1 MSWYHNLSI
10 KIKLIGLVC
19 ILLLLLFLN
28 SGFAIV
34 TMTGIGK
41 KLTEV
46 VEADIPLTE
55 ILTTITIHQLEQAV
69 AFEKALHLSN
79 AADVQA
85 SQNRFDK
92 LTSTIQQE
100 FKEANSLVNS
110 ALSTI
115 ETQEALQQFKSVQT
129 KLNNIEGIY
138 LNYIR
143 HVKELFGAGAN
154 ADKNLLLTTEGEQKR
169 LDQQL
174 SSLVREIS
182 GFTEKSALTARDK
195 EIAAVKVLWIIS
207 LISTVFGLVLGWLI
221 ASAIVKAIRQ
231 SITIASGDLKQEI
244 QVTSKDEIGELLNA
258 MNGMRKKLLD
268 MLGAI
273 SSTTDELSSA
283 SEELSVIT
291 EQTGKIINQQ
301 QHETE
306 QVASAMNEM
315 TATVQ
320 DVAGNI
326 HATAGAASEANQ
338 HSQTGQDVVAKAV
351 EQINELAMQIERSA
365 HTFEQVETHSTEI
378 NSIVEVINGIAEQT
392 NLLALNAAIEAARA
406 GEQGRGFAVVAD
418 EVRALAARTQES
430 TEKIN
435 EMICKLQEGSREAVK
450 VMEESRQQAKSAVDY
465 AQNSTTLLS
474 TIVESVS
481 RITDMST
488 QIASAAEQQAQV
500 LEGLNRNID
509 QINEMAT
516 ETSTSTAH
524 TTSASQDLARM
535 ASNLQALVNQFST

>member
-1 MSWYHNLSI
+1 MSWYNNLSI

-19 ILLLLLFLN
+19 ILLSLLFLN
-28 SGFAIV
+28 SGYAIV

-41 KLTEV
+41 NLSQV

-55 ILTTITIHQLEQAV
+55 KLTAITIHQLEQAV
-69 AFEKALHLSN
+69 VFEKSLHFSD
-79 AADVQA
+79 ASERQSSQA
-85 SQNRFDK
+85 
-92 LTSTIQQE
+92 E
-100 FKEANSLVNS
+100 FKQFSTRIDNELREAKALVES
-110 ALSTI
+110 ALSHAT
-115 ETQEALQQFKSVQT
+115 
-129 KLNNIEGIY
+129 G
-138 LNYIR
+138 
-143 HVKELFGAGAN
+143 
-154 ADKNLLLTTEGEQKR
+154 KNLEEFKR
-169 LDQQL
+169 VESDLK
-174 SSLVREIS
+174 EIS
-182 GFTEKSALTARDK
+182 GIYQSYLRHVDEIYSQDAGSSFLLLQATEAEQKNLDRRLSDLALEISNFTEKSAQEARDQ
-195 EIAAVKVLWIIS
+195 ESQTVSTLWIIGF
-207 LISTVFGLVLGWLI
+207 ISTIFGLTLGWLI
-221 ASAIVKAIRQ
+221 SSTIVNAIRQ
-231 SITIASGDLKQEI
+231 SIVVASGDLKQEI
-244 QVTSKDEIGELLNA
+244 QVTSKDEIGELLQA
-258 MNGMRKKLLD
+258 MNGMRGKLLD
-268 MLGAI
+268 MLSAI

-291 EQTGKIINQQ
+291 EQTGKIIQQ
-301 QHETE
+301 QQRETE

-338 HSQTGQDVVAKAV
+338 HSVTGQEVVGKAV
-351 EQINELAMQIERSA
+351 DQINELALQIERSA
-365 HTFEQVETHSTEI
+365 KTFEQVENHSTEI
-378 NSIVEVINGIAEQT
+378 NTIVDVINGIAEQT

-430 TEKIN
+430 TEQIN
-435 EMICKLQEGSREAVK
+435 EMIGKLQEGSREAVK
-450 VMEESRQQAKSAVDY
+450 VMEQSRHQAKSAVDY
-465 AQNSTTLLS
+465 AQSSTSLLA
-474 TIVESVS
+474 TIVDSVA

-509 QINEMAT
+509 QINDMAN

-535 ASNLQALVNQFST
+535 ASNLQALVSQFST